1 MSAGRRSL
9 QAFPRPARPT
19 IITGKVF
26 EVGYGKNI
34 RRSFDYENASLSTR
48 LYKNLGRRRRY
59 AGTGVANSRRGPVGP
74 HDRARAVPVDL
85 GIARA
90 KLPRPRMVP
99 RREVRHLGALVGPV
113 RAGTGR
119 LVRAENVSTGR
130 LGLRLPR
137 QNLRPPL
144 QVRLLGY

>member
-1 MSAGRRSL
+1 MPAGRRSP
-9 QAFPRPARPT
+9 QAFPRPARP
-19 IITGKVF
+19 ISITGEVI

-48 LYKNLGRRRRY
+48 LYKNLGRRRRP
-59 AGTGVANSRRGPVGP
+59 GITSVAKSRCGRGPVGP
-74 HDRARAVPVDL
+74 HDRARAVPADL
-85 GIARA
+85 GIART

-113 RAGTGR
+113 RAGAGR

-137 QNLRPPL
+137 QDLRPP
-144 QVRLLGY
+144 